1 MSEPTVPHDP
11 QQPDQPEQPEQ
22 PDPDAAPPEQ
32 EPEKAPLLALREP
45 MPSVVETPEALEA
58 VCEAVAGGTGPVAID
73 AERASGYRYSNRA
86 YLIQLRREGSGTHL
100 VDPIAFDGLA
110 PLQEAIGDA
119 EWILHAATQDL
130 PCLRDEGLSPTEL
143 FDTELAG
150 RLLGYPRVGL
160 ATLVETLLGRRMKK
174 EHSAVDWSTRPLP
187 KPWLEYAALDV
198 EVLVEL
204 RDLLAAELE
213 ETGKA
218 EWARQE
224 FDALRGFEPTPRV
237 DAWRRTSGLHK
248 VRGRRSLG
256 AVKALWE
263 LRDSLAEQRDVTPGR
278 ILPDSAITVA
288 ATHMPT
294 DKASLLGLK
303 GFHGRG
309 AERYSSRWV
318 STLREVAELPEDE
331 LPTRAPRS
339 DGPPTPRAWAD
350 RDPVAARRLQHA
362 REAMT
367 ALAEEHSMPA
377 EQLLTPDF
385 MRRTLWAPPR
395 TRDPQALAVAVAEQ
409 LTGYGARPWQV
420 ELTTPLLV
428 AAILHG
434 DEPVPEAPQPE
445 PEAPQP
451 DA

>member
-1 MSEPTVPHDP
+1 MSDAVDP
-11 QQPDQPEQPEQ
+11 PETESPES
-22 PDPDAAPPEQ
+22 PETASLETESPAPEAPP
-32 EPEKAPLLALREP
+32 APLLALRDGLP
-45 MPSVVETPEALEA
+45 ALVDTPAGLAA
-58 VCEAVAGGTGPVAID
+58 VCAALAAGTGPIAID

-100 VDPIAFDGLA
+100 VDPIAFADLA
-110 PLQEAIGDA
+110 PLQEAIGET

-130 PCLRDEGLSPTEL
+130 PCLREEGLTPHAL

-160 ATLVETLLGRRMKK
+160 ATLVESLLGQRMKK

-187 KPWLEYAALDV
+187 TPWLEYAALDV

-204 RDLLAAELE
+204 RDLLARELE
-213 ETGKA
+213 EAGKA

-224 FDALRGFEPTPRV
+224 FDALRPFEQAPRV

-263 LRDSLAEQRDVTPGR
+263 LRDSIAEQRDVTPGR
-278 ILPDSAITVA
+278 ILPDSALTVA
-288 ATHMPT
+288 ATAMPT
-294 DKASLLGLK
+294 DRGELMALK

-309 AERYSSRWV
+309 AERYSSRWIAA
-318 STLREVAELPEDE
+318 LREVAELPEE
-331 LPTRAPRS
+331 QLPTRSPRT
-339 DGPPTPRAWAD
+339 DGPPVPRAWAD
-350 RDPVAARRLQHA
+350 RDPVAARRLVHA
-362 REAMT
+362 RDAMA
-367 ALAEEHSMPA
+367 ALAEHHHMPA
-377 EQLLTPDF
+377 EQLLTPDYL
-385 MRRTLWAPPR
+385 RRTLWTPPR
-395 TRDPQALAVAVAEQ
+395 TRDPQSLAAAVAEQ
-409 LTGYGARPWQV
+409 LAGYGARPWQI

-434 DEPVPEAPQPE
+434 DEPVPEPE
-445 PEAPQP
+445 PVVEPAAEPEE
-451 DA
+451 

>member
-1 MSEPTVPHDP
+1 MDSVAADPMSEQSVPHDP
-11 QQPDQPEQPEQ
+11 EQ
-22 PDPDAAPPEQ
+22 PDTAEAAEA
-32 EPEKAPLLALREP
+32 EPAPLLTLREP
-45 MPSVVETPEALEA
+45 MPDVVETPEALRA

-73 AERASGYRYSNRA
+73 AERASGYRYSSRA

-100 VDPIAFDGLA
+100 VDPIAFDDLA
-110 PLQEAIGDA
+110 PLQEAIGET

-130 PCLRDEGLSPTEL
+130 PCLREEGLSPSAL

-288 ATHMPT
+288 ATHLPT
-294 DKASLLGLK
+294 DKGSLLGLK

-318 STLREVAELPEDE
+318 ATLREVAELPEEE
-331 LPTRAPRS
+331 LPTRAPRT
-339 DGPPTPRAWAD
+339 DGPPTARAWAD
-350 RDPVAARRLQHA
+350 RDPVAARLQHA
-362 REAMT
+362 REAMA

-377 EQLLTPDF
+377 EQLLTPDS
-385 MRRTLWAPPR
+385 MRRTLWTPPR
-395 TRDPQALAVAVAEQ
+395 TRDPEALAAAVAEQ
-409 LTGYGARPWQV
+409 LNGYGARPWQV

-434 DEPVPEAPQPE
+434 DEPVPEPE
-445 PEAPQP
+445 PEPEGEAQ
-451 DA
+451 D